1 MSDSFKQP
9 DDRHPPASGLDT
21 ASANRASAKPS
32 PHILRPWLLFGLL
45 IALIV
50 VLVVR
55 DDLRQNAALS
65 SKHAVRYLAF
75 DLLGWSPR
83 DVFVWR
89 LRLAGLADS
98 TLGQQWMDAVE
109 RASKQPVRVDERYR
123 TEDAF
128 ADNQVEAHVYQVTLE
143 RGEKLKWQLS
153 RRDGAGSRFYA
164 SLERRKTGDQGWT
177 TLTELDSD
185 GAINH
190 RTISQTGDY
199 RIVLQPE
206 LLAGVTYSLAIAKG
220 GSLPFPVAGA
230 SLRDIGG
237 RFGAPR
243 DGGAREHHGVD
254 IFAKKGTPVRAVING
269 HVQTGTGGLGG
280 NHVWLSG
287 GILGIGETR
296 YYYAH
301 LDSFAIESGSR
312 VSAGDIIGYV
322 GNTGNARTTPPHL
335 HFGIYASGP
344 VDPAPF
350 LNPEPVLPE
359 R

>member
-1 MSDSFKQP
+1 MSTPLKQP
-9 DDRHPPASGLDT
+9 DNRQTPRSEQAAVKPDRRT
-21 ASANRASAKPS
+21 
-32 PHILRPWLLFGLL
+32 LRPWLLFGLL
-45 IALIV
+45 ISLMV
-50 VLVVR
+50 VLAVR

-65 SKHAVRYLAF
+65 SKIAVRYLAF

-83 DVFVWR
+83 EMFIWR

-98 TLGQQWMDAVE
+98 PLGQQWIGAVK
-109 RASKQPVRVDERYR
+109 RAGTQPVRVAARYR
-123 TEDAF
+123 TDDVF
-128 ADNQVEAHVYQVTLE
+128 ADNQVEAHVYQVTLK

-153 RRDGAGSRFYA
+153 RLDAANSHFYA
-164 SLERRKTGDQGWT
+164 SLEQRKPDARGWT
-177 TLTELDSD
+177 TLTELDTN
-185 GAINH
+185 GVVNH

-206 LLAGVTYSLAIAKG
+206 LFASAAYSLAIAKG

-254 IFAKKGTPVRAVING
+254 IFANKGTPVRAVING
-269 HVQTGTGGLGG
+269 HAQTGTGGIGG

-287 GILGIGETR
+287 GMLGIGEAR

-312 VSAGDIIGYV
+312 VKAGDILGYV
-322 GNTGNARTTPPHL
+322 GNTGNAKTTPPHL
-335 HFGIYASGP
+335 HFGIYAGGP

-350 LNPEPVLPE
+350 LKPEPVLPE
-359 R
+359 H